1 LKKYGEPLAKR
12 QSEKKA
18 TREAVFIVKPAL
30 KHGGLDYLHIS
41 LIALVIILIALAFS
55 LSLFKPNSIIRNCQY
70 GILNG
75 TCIQPKYN
83 STQAITASGKIL
95 ASYSFV
101 NSSLSLLP
109 YYSEPNKANA
119 SYLPNSNEWLVNVPY
134 IDPLANNS
142 MFSISFLLS
151 GSNLSLVNSYL
162 QSINPNMQGNNTV
175 VSLGTVQLS
184 GKVYC
189 QTTTPIPVYYI
200 TDPYAPGA
208 FSGLAKAINLSSIYH
223 GKLNMS
229 YDFIFTNFSARW
241 YSGYGVL
248 QTQAI
253 GNYLFCS
260 AAQNKIAQFSAN
272 VTNIFDGRP
281 LSNDTLYQTAIGSG
295 LNASSLNACLANS
308 TTSLDYQA
316 KLAGFYNVVST
327 PQIIV
332 DCRYSTIPET
342 AGYAINYTLSRINSS
357 RTQ

>member
-1 LKKYGEPLAKR
+1 MAKR
-12 QSEKKA
+12 QSEKKVKQ
-18 TREAVFIVKPAL
+18 EPVFIVKPAL

-41 LIALVIILIALAFS
+41 LMALVIILIALAFS

-83 STQAITASGKIL
+83 SSQAIAEAGKIL

-119 SYLPNSNEWLVNVPY
+119 SYLPNLNEWLVTVPY
-134 IDPLANNS
+134 IDPLANNRV
-142 MFSISFLLS
+142 FNISFMLS
-151 GSNLSLVNSYL
+151 GSNLSLSSSYL
-162 QSINPNMQGNNTV
+162 QSINPKVQGNNTV
-175 VSLGTVQLS
+175 VSLGTVELG

-189 QTTTPIPVYYI
+189 QTAPPIPIYYI

-208 FSGLAKAINLSSIYH
+208 FSGLAKAINLSSMYP
-223 GKLNMS
+223 GKLNIS
-229 YDFIFTNFSARW
+229 YDFIFTNYSARW
-241 YSGYGVL
+241 YPGYGVL

-253 GNYLFCS
+253 GNYLFCA
-260 AAQNKIAQFSAN
+260 AAQKRLAQFSAN
-272 VTNIFDGRP
+272 VTKLFDGRP
-281 LSNDTLYQTAIGSG
+281 LPNDTLYQTAIGSG
-295 LNASSLNACLANS
+295 LNPTSLNACLANS

-342 AGYAINYTLSRINSS
+342 SGNAINYTLSVINTSS
-357 RTQ
+357 K

>member
-1 LKKYGEPLAKR
+1 MAKK
-12 QSEKKA
+12 QNEKKA
-18 TREAVFIVKPAL
+18 KQEPIFIVKPAL

-41 LIALVIILIALAFS
+41 LIALVIILIALSFS

-70 GILNG
+70 GVLNN

-83 STQAITASGKIL
+83 STQAISASGKVL
-95 ASYSFV
+95 ASYLFV

-109 YYSEPNKANA
+109 YYSEPNMANA
-119 SYLPNSNEWLVNVPY
+119 SYLPNLNEWIVNVPY

-142 MFSISFLLS
+142 RFSISFILS
-151 GSNLSLVNSYL
+151 GENLSLSNSYL
-162 QSINPNMQGNNTV
+162 QSINPKLQGNDTV

-189 QTTTPIPVYYI
+189 QTKPPIPVYYI

-208 FSGLAKAINLSSIYH
+208 FSGLAKAINLSSAYP
-223 GKLNMS
+223 GKLNLS
-229 YDFIFTNFSARW
+229 YDFIFTNYSAKQ

-260 AAQNKIAQFSAN
+260 ASQKKIAQFSAN
-272 VTNIFDGRP
+272 LTKIFDGRP
-281 LSNDTLYQTAIGSG
+281 LPNDTLYQTAIGSG

-316 KLAGFYNVVST
+316 KLAAFYNVVST
-327 PQIIV
+327 PQVIV

-342 AGYAINYTLSRINSS
+342 AGYAINYTLKSINS
-357 RTQ
+357 